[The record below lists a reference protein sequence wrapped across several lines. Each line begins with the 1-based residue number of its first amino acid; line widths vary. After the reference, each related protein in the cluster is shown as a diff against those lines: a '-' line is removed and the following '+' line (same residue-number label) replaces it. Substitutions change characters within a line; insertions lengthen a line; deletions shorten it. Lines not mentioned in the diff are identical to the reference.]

1 MKRIQ
6 WLAPLLCAPLFLAG
20 LGGTGLADPDEGR
33 NAEVGREMLASGDYV
48 TPRLNGAVYLDKP
61 PVFFWMVAGSLAA
74 LGTNEAAA
82 RLPSALAAVA
92 GVALTVWFA
101 RRRFGARAAACAA
114 AILALSPLYL
124 VFARLVIFDMLLLV
138 WTTTS
143 TLLFY
148 EAMEGERP
156 SRWLGVAGFA
166 AAGLGTITKGPV
178 ALVVPLL
185 VAVAWALVERR
196 PALLLRLRPGA
207 GMLAYAVVVLP
218 WLLLVERRHP
228 GFLAY
233 AVLGENLAR
242 MTANPYDTARPF
254 HFYLQVILP
263 GLFPW
268 ILLLAAQAIGVA
280 WSRLR
285 GRPAAPAMAPHTGS
299 SGSAAADAPPGEA
312 RAARFVGLW
321 LAVIVVFFSLVASK
335 RPSYILPASVPVAIL
350 AARLIV
356 RGSRAATR
364 DAALRAA
371 GTVTAAVATVVLAA
385 TAWLAGGGMASVGLG
400 RVGRVARDAGV
411 APILLWAAAAA
422 LLAGALLLFAV
433 RRTARPVLFVAAAAL
448 PIVALLPVARAATRH
463 IDGLRSSRGV
473 SVFLQSRLAEK
484 DRVVCFEEY
493 RPGLNFYLQRPIGQV
508 TRSGRIFT
516 SNYIAA
522 HLEALRATDPEF
534 RLMEPA
540 GLQAALRDQS
550 ALTYVLAPRKEYDAL
565 RQTAG
570 VPMQPIWEAGRFG
583 LFLPVAQVT
592 GGNPP
597 PSGTGG

>member
-20 LGGTGLADPDEGR
+20 LGSTGLADPDEGR

-74 LGTNEAAA
+74 FGTNEAAA

-101 RRRFGARAAACAA
+101 RRRFGPRVAACAA

-196 PALLLRLRPGA
+196 
-207 GMLAYAVVVLP
+207 
-218 WLLLVERRHP
+218 HP

-268 ILLLAAQAIGVA
+268 ILLLAAQGIGLA
-280 WSRLR
+280 WSRLP
-285 GRPAAPAMAPHTGS
+285 GRQTAPAAAPHAGS
-299 SGSAAADAPPGEA
+299 PGAAAQDAAPPGEA
-312 RAARFVGLW
+312 RAARFVALW
-321 LAVIVVFFSLVASK
+321 LAVIVVFFSFKADNFLSPGNFSNIITQMAGVTLLAYGVV
-335 RPSYILPASVPVAIL
+335 RIRCGGR
-350 AARLIV
+350 AAR
-356 RGSRAATR
+356 
-364 DAALRAA
+364 
-371 GTVTAAVATVVLAA
+371 
-385 TAWLAGGGMASVGLG
+385 
-400 RVGRVARDAGV
+400 
-411 APILLWAAAAA
+411 
-422 LLAGALLLFAV
+422 
-433 RRTARPVLFVAAAAL
+433 
-448 PIVALLPVARAATRH
+448 
-463 IDGLRSSRGV
+463 
-473 SVFLQSRLAEK
+473 
-484 DRVVCFEEY
+484 
-493 RPGLNFYLQRPIGQV
+493 
-508 TRSGRIFT
+508 
-516 SNYIAA
+516 
-522 HLEALRATDPEF
+522 
-534 RLMEPA
+534 
-540 GLQAALRDQS
+540 
-550 ALTYVLAPRKEYDAL
+550 
-565 RQTAG
+565 
-570 VPMQPIWEAGRFG
+570 
-583 LFLPVAQVT
+583 
-592 GGNPP
+592 
-597 PSGTGG
+597 

>member
-1 MKRIQ
+1 MKRLP

-61 PVFFWMVAGSLAA
+61 PVFFWMVAGALAA
-74 LGTNEAAA
+74 FGTNEAAA

-101 RRRFGARAAACAA
+101 RRRFGPRVAACAA

-196 PALLLRLRPGA
+196 PSLLLRLRPGV

-218 WLLLVERRHP
+218 WLLVVERRHP

-254 HFYLQVILP
+254 HFYLQVMLP

-268 ILLLAAQAIGVA
+268 ILLLAAQGIGLA
-280 WSRLR
+280 WGRLR
-285 GRPAAPAMAPHTGS
+285 RRPAAAATAPPAGHEA
-299 SGSAAADAPPGEA
+299 AAADAPPGEA

-335 RPSYILPASVPVAIL
+335 RPSYILPASIPVAIL

-371 GTVTAAVATVVLAA
+371 GTVTAAVATVALAA
-385 TAWLAGGGMASVGLG
+385 TAWVAAGGAGPAALG
-400 RVGRVARDAGV
+400 RVGRAARDAGV

-433 RRTARPVLFVAAAAL
+433 RRTARPALYVAAAAL

-463 IDGLRSSRGV
+463 IDALRSSRGV
-473 SVFLQSRLAEK
+473 SVFLQGRLAGK

-508 TRSGRIFT
+508 TRAGRIFT

-522 HLEALRATDPEF
+522 HLEALRAADPEF

-540 GLQAALRDQS
+540 ELQAALRDPG
-550 ALTYVLAPRKEYDAL
+550 ALTYVLSPRKEYDAL
-565 RQTAG
+565 RRTAG
-570 VPMQPIWEAGRFG
+570 VPMQPIWEAGGFG
-583 LFLPVAQVT
+583 LFLPVAEVT
-592 GGNPP
+592 GGSPP

>member
-1 MKRIQ
+1 MKRLQ

-61 PVFFWMVAGSLAA
+61 PVFFWMVAASLAA

-101 RRRFGARAAACAA
+101 RRRFGPRVAACAA

-218 WLLLVERRHP
+218 WLLVVERRHP

-268 ILLLAAQAIGVA
+268 ILLLAAQGIGLA
-280 WSRLR
+280 WSRGR
-285 GRPAAPAMAPHTGS
+285 GRAA
-299 SGSAAADAPPGEA
+299 AAADAPPGEA

-335 RPSYILPASVPVAIL
+335 RPSYILPASIPVAIL
-350 AARLIV
+350 VARLIV

-364 DAALRAA
+364 DAALRTA
-371 GTVTAAVATVVLAA
+371 GTVTAVVATVALAA
-385 TAWLAGGGMASVGLG
+385 TAWVAAGGVGLAALG
-400 RVGRVARDAGV
+400 RVGSAARNAGV
-411 APILLWAAAAA
+411 APLLLWGAAAA
-422 LLAGALLLFAV
+422 LLAGAALLFAV
-433 RRTARPVLFVAAAAL
+433 RRTARPALYVAVAAL

-473 SVFLQSRLAEK
+473 SVFLQSRLVGK

-522 HLEALRATDPEF
+522 HLEALRAADPEF

-565 RQTAG
+565 RRTAG
-570 VPMQPIWEAGRFG
+570 LPMQPIWEARGFG

-592 GGNPP
+592 GGDPP
-597 PSGTGG
+597 PPGTGG